1 MRSVG
6 QDHDRQKLPSNAS
19 PANEE
24 STLWSSIATTLW
36 VSCWQHLQTGRTCP
50 RTGSSKAE
58 RASGRSTLP
67 TTAFSED
74 LDFTA
79 EARVATEDVTAG
91 IAAIAEIARPLGVDL
106 AVAEAHIEVVDDA
119 YGRESVQARVPYQGA
134 LRMGSRPAIQFH
146 ISADEEI
153 ALPPETRSL
162 LRDYEDAD
170 MLEGRLRCYRL
181 EEILAEKL
189 RAVGG
194 QRRFAVARD
203 LYDIG
208 QLVERG
214 ADVGTALAVLPAKA
228 RLKGVDLSLAYET
241 LVGREAE
248 FRVSWDR
255 TLAYLVDGSAEF
267 DSAWSAA
274 TELLARAGTR

>member
-1 MRSVG
+1 MITGAAVKRIARERGIDPVVIDR
-6 QDHDRQKLPSNAS
+6 DHALGVVLAALAVREDL
-19 PANEE
+19 
-24 STLWSSIATTLW
+24 STNW
-36 VSCWQHLQTGRTCP
+36 VFKGGTCL
-50 RTGSSKAE
+50 RKMHFADY
-58 RASGRSTLP
+58 R
-67 TTAFSED
+67 FSED

-79 EARVATEDVTAG
+79 EARVAVEDVRARITAVAG
-91 IAAIAEIARPLGVDL
+91 IARPLGVDL
-106 AVAEAHIEVVDDA
+106 AVADARIEVVDDS

-146 ISADEEI
+146 ISADEKI

-162 LRDYEDAD
+162 LHDYEDAD
-170 MLEGRLRCYRL
+170 TLEGRLRCYRL

-214 ADVGTALAVLPAKA
+214 ADVDVTLAVLPAKA
-228 RLKGVDLSLAYET
+228 RLKGVNLSLAYET
-241 LVGREAE
+241 LVGRRAE
-248 FRVSWDR
+248 FRASWDR
-255 TLAYLVDGSAEF
+255 TLAYLVDGPAEF
-267 DSAWSAA
+267 EAAWFAA
-274 TELLARAGTR
+274 TQLLARAGVR